1 MLSGERYAKYQ
12 NARCLSEYFELGATR
27 RDFLYDFDAGIL
39 KVIPNDD
46 EEGTHDEATI
56 KTKDLTVTLK
66 AVDSEAIETIDTS
79 ADMNSIGTHG
89 AVSVSDDE
97 DDDTA
102 FVNSLDDEWIGDY
115 QEPTQEEIDRIAELF
130 LDTSDE
136 ENLPVSRLMPKP
148 KKKKLN

>member
-1 MLSGERYAKYQ
+1 MRGWALG
-12 NARCLSEYFELGATR
+12 ARPCQVLLFSFFWAATWDFHSFELGATR

-66 AVDSEAIETIDTS
+66 AVDSQAIETIDTS

-89 AVSVSDDE
+89 AVS
-97 DDDTA
+97 
-102 FVNSLDDEWIGDY
+102 
-115 QEPTQEEIDRIAELF
+115 
-130 LDTSDE
+130 
-136 ENLPVSRLMPKP
+136 
-148 KKKKLN
+148 